1 MCLGPYRLLVLPLGR
16 VLIETMVRLILPTLF
31 HELFFVALGPEVC
44 QFLLGRRSQG
54 LAVIIEGETGNRKV
68 NLVIPGRF
76 RAFNGPMEPYK
87 DYPPRKNHRLKILR
101 NRWIR
106 GIWDMI

>member
-1 MCLGPYRLLVLPLGR
+1 MS
-16 VLIETMVRLILPTLF
+16 F
-31 HELFFVALGPEVC
+31 SFVALGPEVC

-106 GIWDMI
+106 GIWDIYIYMIVCEPRSIRNGS